1 MDEAHNRETPFN
13 PLQRGIGRLVVG
25 WSAHDAILGNLEGDV
40 TGCETRKINS
50 GLQPIWILLSETN

>member
-13 PLQRGIGRLVVG
+13 PLEGWIGRLEVG
-25 WSAHDAILGNLEGDV
+25 WSAHDAILGNLKGDV
-40 TGCETRKINS
+40 TGYEARKINS